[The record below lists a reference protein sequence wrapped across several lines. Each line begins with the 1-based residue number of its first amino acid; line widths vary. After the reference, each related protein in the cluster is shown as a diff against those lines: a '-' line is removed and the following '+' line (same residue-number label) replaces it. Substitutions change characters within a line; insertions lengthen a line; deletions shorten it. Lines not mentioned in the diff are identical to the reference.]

1 MAQRTD
7 AAKHRLSVSSAAT
20 EKELRLCAFAL
31 INHFMAMHRVISDHL
46 ELQPVEVLILV
57 ATTTGNAQ
65 RTARPE
71 VLPDP
76 LHGSEPLPPELVV
89 PMSRR
94 AISRMTGIPKETVR
108 RHVEGLVRRGILL
121 EMPRGVRARPGLA
134 GRKALGTVLRL
145 VELHATCTER
155 LIGLEAIA
163 LPPARPARQTQE

>member
-1 MAQRTD
+1 MAKRTD
-7 AAKHRLSVSSAAT
+7 AAKFRLSVSDAAT

-31 INHFMAMHRVISDHL
+31 VNHYVAMHRVISDHL
-46 ELQPVEVLILV
+46 ALQPVELLILV

-65 RTARPE
+65 RAARPE

-76 LHGSEPLPPELVV
+76 LRGSEPLPPELVV

-108 RHVEGLVRRGILL
+108 RHVEAMVRRGILL

-134 GRKALGTVLRL
+134 GRKALGAVQRL
-145 VELHATCTER
+145 VELHATCTEL

-163 LPPARPARQTQE
+163 LPPARASRGHAG